1 MNHSNLLV
9 PFTSQDHPDIS
20 QLGGKGAALIQ
31 LTQLGLEVPA
41 GFIVTVNCFQAW
53 CTALSDSVI
62 WQRLLDTDPNNL
74 DAFTAACDDLKKS
87 AAELVFGQPFSDQID
102 RACKLLATRTVAV
115 RSSSPEEDLSGTSFA
130 GLYETYL
137 EVSSTDL
144 NSAIRNCFIS
154 CLDARVFLYKH
165 HHGLP
170 LTFPRIA
177 VVVQTQIQS
186 EVSGVLFSINPI
198 NNDFDEAV
206 INATFGLGEAL
217 VAGDITPDSWTVNKL
232 SGEIINFSLGDKGG
246 KQSEMA
252 SLSNRQINDLIKT
265 STVIE
270 KSYGQPIDVEWAI
283 TTDQLFILQARPVT
297 SYIPLP
303 KEMMT
308 APGEPRILYMDES
321 LADGIT
327 ISGPVT
333 PLTNDLFM
341 SLFEMLVRYI
351 DKDMTLY
358 TPAKNGFV
366 FCSGI
371 RIYTNMSYLMN
382 WVNPKLI
389 AQSKRPIDQ
398 TYADILE
405 NSDLS
410 TYRKTI
416 KIKALTKLKA
426 VPVLLKALWVSRG
439 LLKAVIKAIFSSERF
454 QQEYQAGLEYFND
467 FLNQPAPEGLSISD
481 LLRHYYLPM
490 AKVTLKT
497 TAPAL
502 TLYVLRGSEAL
513 ASLINQNSPRQVEL
527 SEAIISG
534 SDDMVMDMG
543 IRMYELTQLL
553 APDTLQDIAA
563 LHQAI
568 KDETIDGLFLDRW
581 HGFMTQFG
589 ARGPLEMELAQP
601 KYADDHLLVLKQL
614 AVIARGS
621 QTFDPRI
628 IHDRLKEK
636 RVSAYNELLGLLTT
650 RKRKKLTRAYNTLCT
665 FERSREI
672 PKHHIAQINQ
682 KIRTYLL
689 DQAERWLATGRL
701 SQRQQIFELTIDE
714 VEQAQKCNHY
724 DLLKRL
730 EERDSYYDQANRV
743 RHFPHAI
750 DSRGRI
756 LRPLGEPIE
765 GQLSGTAVSSGIV
778 SGPVKVLHNPFEKD
792 IEEGDILVAHT
803 TDPGWTPLFI
813 NAAAVLLE
821 VGGELQHGALVARE
835 YGKPCIAGIV
845 NLTSLL
851 TDGQMVE
858 VDGNTG
864 RISLLPNPIADSGD
878 SQPESNSQ
886 PLRS

>member
-1 MNHSNLLV
+1 LNHSNSLV
-9 PFTSQDHPDIS
+9 PFTSQGQPGIS
-20 QLGGKGAALIQ
+20 QVGGKGAALIR
-31 LTQLGLEVPA
+31 LTQLGLEVPP
-41 GFIVTVNCFQAW
+41 GFIVTVNCFQRW
-53 CTALSDSVI
+53 CTHLSNSVT
-62 WQRLLDTDPNNL
+62 WRRLLDTNPNDL
-74 DAFTAACDDLKKS
+74 DAFTEACDDLKKS
-87 AAELVFGQPFSDQID
+87 AAGLEFGQPFSDQID
-102 RACKLLATRTVAV
+102 TACQLLATKTVAV

-137 EVSSTDL
+137 EVPLTGL
-144 NSAIRNCFIS
+144 NNAIRNCFIS

-170 LTFPRIA
+170 LSFPRIA

-186 EVSGVLFSINPI
+186 EVSGVLFSLNPM

-232 SGEIINFSLGDKGG
+232 SGEIVNFRLGDKGG
-246 KQSEMA
+246 KQPEIA
-252 SLSNRQINDLIKT
+252 SLSSKQINDLIRT
-265 STVIE
+265 CTVIE
-270 KSYGQPIDVEWAI
+270 KSYGQPIDLEWAI
-283 TTDQLFILQARPVT
+283 TTDQLFILQARPIT
-297 SYIPLP
+297 TYIPLP

-351 DKDMTLY
+351 DEDMTLY
-358 TPAKNGFV
+358 TPARNGFV

-371 RIYTNMSYLMN
+371 RIYSNMSYMMN

-398 TYADILE
+398 TYANIIE

-410 TYRKTI
+410 TYRKAI
-416 KIKALTKLKA
+416 KIKALAKLKA
-426 VPVLLKALWVSRG
+426 VPILLKTLWVSRG
-439 LLKAVIKAIFSSERF
+439 LLNAVIKAIFSSQRF
-454 QQEYQAGLEYFND
+454 QREYEAGLKYFND
-467 FLNQPAPEGLSISD
+467 FLNRPAPDGLVIGEM
-481 LLRHYYLPM
+481 LRHYYLPM

-502 TLYVLRGSEAL
+502 MLYVLRGSEAL
-513 ASLINQNSPRQVEL
+513 AGLINQNSTRQVEL

-534 SDDMVMDMG
+534 SDDMVMEMG
-543 IRMYELTQLL
+543 IRMHELAMLL
-553 APDTLQDIAA
+553 APDALRDIAS
-563 LHQAI
+563 LNQAI
-568 KDETIDGLFLDRW
+568 KDETIDGLFLDHW

-614 AVIARGS
+614 AAIARGS
-621 QTFDPRI
+621 QRFDPRI
-628 IHDRLKEK
+628 IHQQLKEK
-636 RVSAYNELLGLLTT
+636 RVSAYNELLGLLTQK
-650 RKRKKLTRAYNTLCT
+650 KRKKLTRAYNTLCT

-701 SQRQQIFELTIDE
+701 TQRQQIFELTINE
-714 VEQAQKCNHY
+714 VEQAQKNDHY
-724 DLLKRL
+724 DLLKQL
-730 EERDSYYDQANRV
+730 EERDSYFDQAKRV

-756 LRPLGEPIE
+756 LRPLSESIE

-864 RISLLPNPIADSGD
+864 RVSVLPHPKD
-878 SQPESNSQ
+878 QPC
-886 PLRS
+886 